1 MFPLAYARDA
11 SIKRRR
17 PHSSSTAVSPLTR
30 ERSSRH
36 AQCLRP
42 RRHAMLPSM
51 CSQLILASALF
62 AVLTSHMIAA
72 QVEDLPPFEELKG
85 CSTYEIFSCYQQYTR
100 LLSWVTLVE
109 NSEGRSVAEA
119 YRKACS
125 DLTETSNCYAGLTR
139 CSENL
144 RANFTRRENGYRAL
158 RALVCDTSTLQGY
171 VMTRNCTNVEEF
183 KACADE
189 YKKLFNATYDDP
201 YSPELPCSINRMEK
215 ACYEKGLNSPCAVS
229 LERRK
234 QICIRILDMFAELY
248 DCRASGH
255 STVAPLPWFFALVT
269 VPATLYGR
277 VQVG

>member
-158 RALVCDTSTLQGY
+158 RALVCDTSTLQVHRAVDDLGCRRRCGGCS
-171 VMTRNCTNVEEF
+171 TRVNRTQQHSDSRHDRRL
-183 KACADE
+183 ALRLRQLRHHRRLSCADVM
-189 YKKLFNATYDDP
+189 
-201 YSPELPCSINRMEK
+201 S
-215 ACYEKGLNSPCAVS
+215 
-229 LERRK
+229 
-234 QICIRILDMFAELY
+234 
-248 DCRASGH
+248 
-255 STVAPLPWFFALVT
+255 
-269 VPATLYGR
+269 
-277 VQVG
+277 